1 MFPLVVLKRIAC
13 AAQRAKVMAEIFDL
27 DKYDLNILNALQDD
41 GRMSFTDLG
50 QHVAP
55 TTTPCIDR
63 VRKLERAGYIKGY
76 SARLSASLL
85 DRGLVVFVQIR
96 LDRTSKR
103 SFEDFRRMVQKV
115 DSVQE
120 CYLVTGSFDFLV
132 KARIKDMAAYRS
144 LLEEELLNLP
154 GVKES
159 TSIAAMESIKETLA
173 INI

>member
-1 MFPLVVLKRIAC
+1 MTELV
-13 AAQRAKVMAEIFDL
+13 QL
-27 DKYDLNILNALQDD
+27 DKYDQNILKALQDD
-41 GRMSFTDLG
+41 GRLSFTELG
-50 QHVAP
+50 KRVGL

-76 SARLSASLL
+76 SAQLSASML

-103 SFEDFRRMVQKV
+103 SFEDFRRAVQKV
-115 DSVQE
+115 SSVQE
-120 CYLVTGSFDFLV
+120 CYLVTGGFDFLV
-132 KARIKDMAAYRS
+132 KARIKDMAAYRN

-159 TSIAAMESIKETLA
+159 TSIATMEIIKETLKLDF
-173 INI
+173 